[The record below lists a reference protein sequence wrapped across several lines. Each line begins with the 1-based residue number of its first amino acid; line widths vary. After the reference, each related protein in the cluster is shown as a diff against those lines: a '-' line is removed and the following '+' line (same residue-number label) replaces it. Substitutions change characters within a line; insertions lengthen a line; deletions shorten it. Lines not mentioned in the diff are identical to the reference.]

1 MVYPTEPGIFLAKMM
16 ALPNRNWELPSTSD
30 GLPNR
35 MWDFPSKNDGVTQ
48 QKLRVAKYKWWFT
61 QQNVGFS

>member
-1 MVYPTEPGIFLAKMM
+1 MVYPTECGIFLAKMM
-16 ALPNRNWELPSTSD
+16 PSTSD

-48 QKLRVAKYKWWFT
+48 QKLRVAKHKWWFT
-61 QQNVGFS
+61 QQNVGFA